1 MKGGIIVEET
11 FIDVADGDIVENIA
25 VRKIRPNPFQ
35 PRRIFNEEA
44 LEELS
49 QSIKE
54 HGILQPIILRKTGNF
69 YEIVA
74 GERRFR
80 ATKKALIPEI
90 PAVVRNYNDRE
101 MMELATLEN
110 LQREDL
116 TPIEE
121 AESYRKLMD
130 ALNMTQEVLAERL
143 GKSRSYIANHVR
155 LLTLP
160 EDIQKMVDR
169 GELSMGHGRALIGIK
184 RKNIIP
190 IVAKKVVDQQMNVR
204 QLESYV
210 HALNKDVSRVTK
222 KKSVKNL
229 YLDEAAAE
237 LRDHLGTSVSIK
249 SSKNKGKI
257 EIDFFSDEDLER
269 IINLLKERGEERVI
283 LLGSLIN
290 GALILL
296 GGFIGRLL
304 QNIPDRVKETVML
317 VIALAIVVL
326 GVQMGIQSDNFI
338 IVMVSLVFGTIV
350 GELID
355 IDGMLNRLGQWMEG
369 KLDGG
374 KLSNKEANKGS
385 LAQGFV
391 TGTLIFVIGSMSI
404 IGALDGGLRNDHS
417 VLITKGIIDGFTA
430 MILAS
435 TMGVGVL
442 IAAIPTVLY
451 EGLIAIFAGFI
462 SAFIPQEALDLF
474 LKQLTATGGIMIAAI
489 GLNML
494 GLTKIRVANTLPA
507 IPVVAI
513 IVAIMYVL

>member
-190 IVAKKVVDQQMNVR
+190 IVAKKVIDQQMNVR

-237 LRDHLGTSVSIK
+237 LRDYLGTSVSIK

-269 IINLLKERGEERVI
+269 IINLLKERGE
-283 LLGSLIN
+283 
-290 GALILL
+290 
-296 GGFIGRLL
+296 
-304 QNIPDRVKETVML
+304 
-317 VIALAIVVL
+317 
-326 GVQMGIQSDNFI
+326 
-338 IVMVSLVFGTIV
+338 
-350 GELID
+350 
-355 IDGMLNRLGQWMEG
+355 
-369 KLDGG
+369 
-374 KLSNKEANKGS
+374 
-385 LAQGFV
+385 
-391 TGTLIFVIGSMSI
+391 
-404 IGALDGGLRNDHS
+404 
-417 VLITKGIIDGFTA
+417 
-430 MILAS
+430 
-435 TMGVGVL
+435 
-442 IAAIPTVLY
+442 
-451 EGLIAIFAGFI
+451 
-462 SAFIPQEALDLF
+462 
-474 LKQLTATGGIMIAAI
+474 
-489 GLNML
+489 
-494 GLTKIRVANTLPA
+494 
-507 IPVVAI
+507 
-513 IVAIMYVL
+513 

>member
-190 IVAKKVVDQQMNVR
+190 IVAKKVIDQQMNVR

-229 YLDEAAAE
+229 YWDEAAAE
-237 LRDHLGTSVSIK
+237 LRDYLGTSVSIK

-269 IINLLKERGEERVI
+269 IINLLKERGE
-283 LLGSLIN
+283 
-290 GALILL
+290 
-296 GGFIGRLL
+296 
-304 QNIPDRVKETVML
+304 
-317 VIALAIVVL
+317 
-326 GVQMGIQSDNFI
+326 
-338 IVMVSLVFGTIV
+338 
-350 GELID
+350 
-355 IDGMLNRLGQWMEG
+355 
-369 KLDGG
+369 
-374 KLSNKEANKGS
+374 
-385 LAQGFV
+385 
-391 TGTLIFVIGSMSI
+391 
-404 IGALDGGLRNDHS
+404 
-417 VLITKGIIDGFTA
+417 
-430 MILAS
+430 
-435 TMGVGVL
+435 
-442 IAAIPTVLY
+442 
-451 EGLIAIFAGFI
+451 
-462 SAFIPQEALDLF
+462 
-474 LKQLTATGGIMIAAI
+474 
-489 GLNML
+489 
-494 GLTKIRVANTLPA
+494 
-507 IPVVAI
+507 
-513 IVAIMYVL
+513 

>member
-35 PRRIFNEEA
+35 PRRVFNEEA

-237 LRDHLGTSVSIK
+237 LRDYLGTSVSIK

-269 IINLLKERGEERVI
+269 IINLLKERGE
-283 LLGSLIN
+283 
-290 GALILL
+290 
-296 GGFIGRLL
+296 
-304 QNIPDRVKETVML
+304 
-317 VIALAIVVL
+317 
-326 GVQMGIQSDNFI
+326 
-338 IVMVSLVFGTIV
+338 
-350 GELID
+350 
-355 IDGMLNRLGQWMEG
+355 
-369 KLDGG
+369 
-374 KLSNKEANKGS
+374 
-385 LAQGFV
+385 
-391 TGTLIFVIGSMSI
+391 
-404 IGALDGGLRNDHS
+404 
-417 VLITKGIIDGFTA
+417 
-430 MILAS
+430 
-435 TMGVGVL
+435 
-442 IAAIPTVLY
+442 
-451 EGLIAIFAGFI
+451 
-462 SAFIPQEALDLF
+462 
-474 LKQLTATGGIMIAAI
+474 
-489 GLNML
+489 
-494 GLTKIRVANTLPA
+494 
-507 IPVVAI
+507 
-513 IVAIMYVL
+513 

>member
-237 LRDHLGTSVSIK
+237 LRDYLGTSVSIK

-269 IINLLKERGEERVI
+269 IINLLKERGE
-283 LLGSLIN
+283 
-290 GALILL
+290 
-296 GGFIGRLL
+296 
-304 QNIPDRVKETVML
+304 
-317 VIALAIVVL
+317 
-326 GVQMGIQSDNFI
+326 
-338 IVMVSLVFGTIV
+338 
-350 GELID
+350 
-355 IDGMLNRLGQWMEG
+355 
-369 KLDGG
+369 
-374 KLSNKEANKGS
+374 
-385 LAQGFV
+385 
-391 TGTLIFVIGSMSI
+391 
-404 IGALDGGLRNDHS
+404 
-417 VLITKGIIDGFTA
+417 
-430 MILAS
+430 
-435 TMGVGVL
+435 
-442 IAAIPTVLY
+442 
-451 EGLIAIFAGFI
+451 
-462 SAFIPQEALDLF
+462 
-474 LKQLTATGGIMIAAI
+474 
-489 GLNML
+489 
-494 GLTKIRVANTLPA
+494 
-507 IPVVAI
+507 
-513 IVAIMYVL
+513 

>member
-1 MKGGIIVEET
+1 MEET
-11 FIDVADGDIVENIA
+11 FTDVADGDIVEHVA

-269 IINLLKERGEERVI
+269 IINLLKERGE
-283 LLGSLIN
+283 
-290 GALILL
+290 
-296 GGFIGRLL
+296 
-304 QNIPDRVKETVML
+304 
-317 VIALAIVVL
+317 
-326 GVQMGIQSDNFI
+326 
-338 IVMVSLVFGTIV
+338 
-350 GELID
+350 
-355 IDGMLNRLGQWMEG
+355 
-369 KLDGG
+369 
-374 KLSNKEANKGS
+374 
-385 LAQGFV
+385 
-391 TGTLIFVIGSMSI
+391 
-404 IGALDGGLRNDHS
+404 
-417 VLITKGIIDGFTA
+417 
-430 MILAS
+430 
-435 TMGVGVL
+435 
-442 IAAIPTVLY
+442 
-451 EGLIAIFAGFI
+451 
-462 SAFIPQEALDLF
+462 
-474 LKQLTATGGIMIAAI
+474 
-489 GLNML
+489 
-494 GLTKIRVANTLPA
+494 
-507 IPVVAI
+507 
-513 IVAIMYVL
+513 

>member
-160 EDIQKMVDR
+160 EGIQKMVDR

-269 IINLLKERGEERVI
+269 IINLLKERGE
-283 LLGSLIN
+283 
-290 GALILL
+290 
-296 GGFIGRLL
+296 
-304 QNIPDRVKETVML
+304 
-317 VIALAIVVL
+317 
-326 GVQMGIQSDNFI
+326 
-338 IVMVSLVFGTIV
+338 
-350 GELID
+350 
-355 IDGMLNRLGQWMEG
+355 
-369 KLDGG
+369 
-374 KLSNKEANKGS
+374 
-385 LAQGFV
+385 
-391 TGTLIFVIGSMSI
+391 
-404 IGALDGGLRNDHS
+404 
-417 VLITKGIIDGFTA
+417 
-430 MILAS
+430 
-435 TMGVGVL
+435 
-442 IAAIPTVLY
+442 
-451 EGLIAIFAGFI
+451 
-462 SAFIPQEALDLF
+462 
-474 LKQLTATGGIMIAAI
+474 
-489 GLNML
+489 
-494 GLTKIRVANTLPA
+494 
-507 IPVVAI
+507 
-513 IVAIMYVL
+513 